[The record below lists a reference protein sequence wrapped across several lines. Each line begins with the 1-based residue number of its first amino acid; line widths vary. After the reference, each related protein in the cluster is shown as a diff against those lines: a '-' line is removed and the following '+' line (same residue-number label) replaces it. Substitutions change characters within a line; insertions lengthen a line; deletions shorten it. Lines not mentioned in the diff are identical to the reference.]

1 MWHSGRCRVGDP
13 KCFWILADALPN
25 FRTRRDPRDRRSPDT
40 RSHLRWPPGGNAE
53 GNVIER
59 LSYPSIADYALIG
72 DCHSS
77 ALVSRVGS
85 VDWCCMPRFD
95 SDSCFGRILDWD
107 RGGYCAISP
116 TESFESRRRY
126 VGESLVLETKMST
139 ETGVARVVDFYAH
152 QPSGSHPHSSQLIR
166 LIEGIEGHVDL
177 LVEVV
182 PRFDFG
188 ELRPWIRFIN
198 DHTQAAIGSDD
209 GLLVWSD
216 MRLRPTGKHEI
227 KSVVRVRS
235 GERKHLSVG
244 FFPPEKLDGEA
255 PHTPS
260 PEECIGKLNRTLQW
274 WQKWAG
280 RIRLKGECRESAVRS
295 AIVLKALTYAPT
307 GAIVAAPTTSLPE
320 APGAVRNWD
329 YRFSWIRDSVFT
341 VRSLGSLGVT
351 REAERFRHF
360 VERSAAGSADHLQIM
375 YRVDGNRRLPEF
387 ELTHLDGYR
396 GARPVRM
403 GNEASSQV
411 QLDVY
416 GELLELSWRWYERRR
431 APTIDY
437 WNFLHG
443 LVDVASRRWSEPDHG
458 IWEVRGEPQHFVHS
472 KVMCWVAVDRG
483 IRLAEAEHLRAPLA
497 RWRRER
503 DNIRRSV
510 ESRGYDAR
518 RGIFV
523 RAFDDTEVDAAL
535 LLLPAVGFVDYR
547 DDRMVR
553 TVAEIRSRLEEGGLV
568 ARYRNRDG
576 LSGREGTFLA
586 CSFWLAECLAYQGE
600 RAQAEEVFRR
610 AASTA
615 NDLGL
620 FAEEYDVE
628 SGEMTGNFPQGLT
641 HMAHIEALVAL
652 AGSERV
658 GEPVTA
664 PLDTGTSSHL
674 SK

>member
-1 MWHSGRCRVGDP
+1 MEQ
-13 KCFWILADALPN
+13 LP
-25 FRTRRDPRDRRSPDT
+25 
-40 RSHLRWPPGGNAE
+40 
-53 GNVIER
+53 
-59 LSYPSIADYALIG
+59 YPSIADYALIG

-77 ALVSRVGS
+77 ALVSREGS

-95 SDSCFGRILDWD
+95 SDSCFGRILDWE
-107 RGGYCAISP
+107 RGGYCSIMP
-116 TESFESRRRY
+116 TQSFESQRRY
-126 VGESLVLETKMST
+126 VGESLVLETKVST
-139 ETGVARVVDFYAH
+139 STGVALIVDFYAH
-152 QPSGSHPHSSQLIR
+152 RTVVASAPNSQMIR
-166 LIEGIEGHVDL
+166 LIEGVQGHVDL

-188 ELRPWIRFIN
+188 ELRPWIRSIAE
-198 DHTQAAIGSDD
+198 HTHAAIGSND

-216 MRLRPTGKHEI
+216 TCLRPTGKHEL
-227 KSVVRVRS
+227 KSVVRVRA

-244 FFPPEKLDGEA
+244 FFPPEKLDGEV
-255 PHTPS
+255 PRIPT
-260 PEECIGKLNRTLQW
+260 PEECIGKLNKTLRW
-274 WQKWAG
+274 WRKWAKC
-280 RIRLKGECRESAVRS
+280 IQLKGELRESAVRS
-295 AIVLKALTYAPT
+295 AIVLKALTYSPT

-320 APGAVRNWD
+320 AAGAVRNWD

-341 VRSLGSLGVT
+341 VSSLGSLGVT
-351 REAERFRHF
+351 KEAERFRHF

-375 YRVDGNRRLPEF
+375 YRVDGSRRLPEH

-411 QLDVY
+411 QLDIY
-416 GELLELSWRWYERRR
+416 GELLELAWRWYERRR
-431 APTIDY
+431 APTVDY
-437 WNFLHG
+437 WRFLHG
-443 LVDVASRRWSEPDHG
+443 LVDAASRRWSEPDHG

-483 IRLAEAEHLRAPLA
+483 IRLAEAEHLKAPLA

-503 DNIRRSV
+503 DNIRRTV
-510 ESRGYDAR
+510 ETRGYDVR
-518 RGIFV
+518 RGTFV
-523 RAFDDTEVDAAL
+523 RAFDDTEMDAAL

-553 TVAEIRSRLEEGGLV
+553 TVAEVRRCLEENGLV
-568 ARYRNRDG
+568 ARYRTRDG

-586 CSFWLAECLAYQGE
+586 CTFWLAECLAHQGE
-600 RAQAEEVFRR
+600 RAEAETVFRR

-620 FAEEYDVE
+620 FAEEYDVD
-628 SGEMTGNFPQGLT
+628 SGEMSGNFPQGLT

-652 AGSERV
+652 ASSQRRS
-658 GEPVTA
+658 EPVGA
-664 PLDTGTSSHL
+664 
-674 SK
+674 